1 MSEFAYF
8 RFLSNAM
15 LTEEE
20 KAPYNKEEIVDIVEE
35 VEKAEGIECDRVVSQ
50 MSTDEL
56 QELLEKVR
64 KMEIRHL

>member
-20 KAPYNKEEIVDIVEE
+20 KAPYNKEEIVEIVEE
-35 VEKAEGIECDRVVSQ
+35 VEKSEGIECDRVVGP
-50 MSTDEL
+50 
-56 QELLEKVR
+56 R
-64 KMEIRHL
+64 R